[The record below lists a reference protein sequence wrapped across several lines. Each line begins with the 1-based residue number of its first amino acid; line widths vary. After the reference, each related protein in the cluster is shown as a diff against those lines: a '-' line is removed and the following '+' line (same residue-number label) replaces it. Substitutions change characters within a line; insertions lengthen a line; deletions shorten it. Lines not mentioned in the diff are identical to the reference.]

1 MSRERPLSPHL
12 QIYRPQLTAVLSI
25 THRGTGILLA
35 LGAPVL
41 VYWLYAAAS
50 GPAQYAAVQAWFG
63 GLLGRTLL
71 FAWTLSLFYHLANGL
86 RHLWWDIGRGFDIA
100 TVYRSGR
107 IVVAVTAISVI
118 GVWLIGYMLRGQ
130 G

>member
-35 LGAPVL
+35 LGAPLL
-41 VYWLYAAAS
+41 VYWLHAIAS
-50 GPAQYAAVQAWFG
+50 GPAHYAAVQAWFG
-63 GLLGRTLL
+63 GWLGRTLL
-71 FAWTLSLFYHLANGL
+71 FVWTASLFYHLANGL
-86 RHLWWDIGRGFDIA
+86 RHLWWDIGHGFDIP